1 MAKFVLDALGVQL
14 SGNKVCW
21 DTHSQNFARII
32 VQVGSMIEEFQEL
45 GLDIFLFSSN
55 RHIYLDVVWFLWDQN
70 SKVDIL
76 KEIADF
82 DDCSVDHEVFS
93 HLDGLWG
100 PNTIEIFA
108 CCVGA
113 RIWIFFV
120 ILGSCLVLV
129 SRN

>member
-1 MAKFVLDALGVQL
+1 MDVQL

-32 VQVGSMIEEFQEL
+32 VQVGSMIEEFQGL

-82 DDCSVDHEVFS
+82 DDCSVNHEVFS

-100 PNTIEIFA
+100 PHTMKYLH
-108 CCVGA
+108 V
-113 RIWIFFV
+113 V
-120 ILGSCLVLV
+120 
-129 SRN
+129 